1 LFGIKDTNG
10 GLVFFGGGVPITLS
24 GAFIGG
30 LGVSGGAVDQDVQ
43 VADAGVAALG

>member
-1 LFGIKDTNG
+1 MFGIKETNG
-10 GLVFFGGGVPITLS
+10 GLVFFGGGVPIRLG

-43 VADAGVAALG
+43 IANAVAAALA